1 MPELDKTEQLH
12 LISYSG
18 GIGSAVSCLLA
29 HERGLNYEIIFADT
43 LIEDEDLYRFNNDIA
58 RITGKSIN
66 WISCNK
72 NPWDVY
78 IDERYIGNSKTAHC
92 SQRLKTDIVREFIN
106 DYYIEQN
113 PILILGMSIEEIER
127 VERAKKNWLPIEVDS
142 LLIRFNFNNRHRQEQ
157 LLSKYGI
164 ALPRLY
170 SYGFPHNNCGGFC
183 CRSGQTQFAT
193 LLHHFPERYQWH
205 VEQEE
210 RAFNAIGPTAR
221 PFIRYTVNG
230 ELKYLRLS
238 EFKQLVESGELT
250 PPLYDYGGCACFIDE
265 IQEYNDNLLRDA

>member
-92 SQRLKTDIVREFIN
+92 SQRLKTDIVRE
-106 DYYIEQN
+106 
-113 PILILGMSIEEIER
+113 
-127 VERAKKNWLPIEVDS
+127 
-142 LLIRFNFNNRHRQEQ
+142 
-157 LLSKYGI
+157 
-164 ALPRLY
+164 
-170 SYGFPHNNCGGFC
+170 
-183 CRSGQTQFAT
+183 
-193 LLHHFPERYQWH
+193 
-205 VEQEE
+205 
-210 RAFNAIGPTAR
+210 
-221 PFIRYTVNG
+221 
-230 ELKYLRLS
+230 
-238 EFKQLVESGELT
+238 
-250 PPLYDYGGCACFIDE
+250 
-265 IQEYNDNLLRDA
+265 